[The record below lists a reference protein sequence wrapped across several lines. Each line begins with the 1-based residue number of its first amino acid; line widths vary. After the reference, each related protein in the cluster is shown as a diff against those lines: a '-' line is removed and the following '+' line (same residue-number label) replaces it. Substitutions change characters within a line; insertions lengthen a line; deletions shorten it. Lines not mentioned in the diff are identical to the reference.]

1 MQLTA
6 KQSIPKREPQRTTFR
21 SLLSYVC
28 RRSPLVEL
36 NWSADTFNSQPFS
49 PPRNGPEVQP
59 ISDCN
64 RCQGRLEYESDK
76 KQNGNWYKLCSHCR
90 SSARDYQGCRREKR
104 ATDEPDLSNR
114 PRKVRVIQPRPTP
127 VLADNAMGNG
137 QYLVSR

>member
-1 MQLTA
+1 M
-6 KQSIPKREPQRTTFR
+6 P
-21 SLLSYVC
+21 
-28 RRSPLVEL
+28 
-36 NWSADTFNSQPFS
+36 ADTFNSQPFS
-49 PPRNGPEVQP
+49 PPRNGTEDQP
-59 ISDCN
+59 ILVCN

-90 SSARDYQGCRREKR
+90 SSARDYQRCRREKR

-137 QYLVSR
+137 

>member
-1 MQLTA
+1 MYPFRPLQATASSLTDA
-6 KQSIPKREPQRTTFR
+6 TDKTIDKCLRESLREQS
-21 SLLSYVC
+21 V
-28 RRSPLVEL
+28 
-36 NWSADTFNSQPFS
+36 DTFHSQPFS
-49 PPRNGPEVQP
+49 PPRNGPEDQP
-59 ISDCN
+59 ISVCN

-90 SSARDYQGCRREKR
+90 SSARDYQRCRREKR

-137 QYLVSR
+137 